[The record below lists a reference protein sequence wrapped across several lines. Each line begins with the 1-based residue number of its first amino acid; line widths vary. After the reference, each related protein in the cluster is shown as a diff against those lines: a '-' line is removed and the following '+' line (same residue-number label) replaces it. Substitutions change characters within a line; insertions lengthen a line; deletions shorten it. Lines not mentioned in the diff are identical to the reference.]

1 MKKILLLSILS
12 LFCQYNQVNGQTFSP
27 IGTTGYN
34 FDAVAE
40 AVTASATT
48 SGPIDGSNFVLY
60 SVAYGALFSASAG
73 IPNNGLIASGT
84 RTYQLQS
91 YTVNNMCYTTA
102 GNTDSITFITPAA
115 YAGLS
120 ILCFSTEG
128 AGSMNVTVRFTD
140 NTTQVFSNQNL
151 IDWFGTGTAIISG
164 FDRVSRSTGTP
175 AGVSG
180 NPKMFNLDFVI
191 SCANRSKNVQTIKFQ
206 NTATNARNC
215 IMAVS
220 GAATPNFTATT
231 TAVNCAGGTN
241 GSATIS
247 PTGGIAP
254 FSYTWST
261 SPAQYAASAGTL
273 STGVYSY
280 TAMDAA
286 LCAVNGSIS
295 ISQSLVTQ
303 PNLSVTSNQYTV
315 CAGSPIS
322 MTSAGAAT
330 YTWNT
335 GTNGNSLSATP
346 IVSTTYTVN
355 GLSAFNCLLTGT
367 VFIGVA
373 ALPVV
378 TFTLPLTLCLNAP
391 QILLNGSPTLGSG
404 VYSGPGITF
413 GTFFPNLAGV
423 GSKTLTYTYTDGAGC
438 TASVSNAIF
447 INPLPNI
454 NFTVSNNP
462 LCLNTPSL
470 LLNATPFGGVYA
482 GAGVTGT
489 AFSPALAGAGNPTV
503 SYTFTDANNCTATG
517 ISTVTINA
525 IPTPFFQTGKKL
537 FCSYNPSYVLNA
549 SPSGG
554 TFSGVGISASGSFS
568 PSVAGVGTH
577 TITYSYTDGNN
588 CTGSSV
594 TSLTVSA
601 CTALEEINQTSDNLF
616 LYPNP
621 NKGTFSIIT
630 KKNSVILIINEL
642 GQVIRKYTLLENN
655 PFEIKVSD
663 LNPGIYF
670 VVEQNSPTGVKQ
682 KVIVTQ

>member
-1 MKKILLLSILS
+1 MKKIIRLSILC
-12 LFCQYNQVNGQTFSP
+12 LFCQYYQVNGQTFSP

-40 AVTASATT
+40 AITASATT

-60 SVAYGALFSASAG
+60 SAAYGALFSASG
-73 IPNNGLIASGT
+73 GLPNNGLIASGT
-84 RTYQLQS
+84 RTYQLQT

-102 GNTDSITFITPAA
+102 GITDSITFITPAA

-128 AGSMNVTVRFTD
+128 AGTMNVTIRFTD

-206 NTATNARNC
+206 NTSTNARNC

-220 GAATPNFTATT
+220 GAATPNFSLSAS
-231 TAVNCAGGTN
+231 AVTCSGGLN
-241 GSATIS
+241 GSATLTPI
-247 PTGGIAP
+247 GGIGP
-254 FSYTWST
+254 FSYTWSS
-261 SPAQYAASAGTL
+261 SPAQFAASAASL
-273 STGVYSY
+273 AIGVYSY
-280 TAMDAA
+280 SASDAGA
-286 LCAVNGSIS
+286 CPVSGTVLIT
-295 ISQSLVTQ
+295 QSLVAEPSLTV
-303 PNLSVTSNQYTV
+303 SSNFYTV
-315 CAGSPIS
+315 CAGSPITL
-322 MTSAGAAT
+322 TSAGAVT

-335 GTNGNSLSATP
+335 NTNGNTLTANPTSTSIYSVSGLSNSNCLRTGSVT
-346 IVSTTYTVN
+346 ITVN
-355 GLSAFNCLLTGT
+355 P
-367 VFIGVA
+367 
-373 ALPVV
+373 LPII
-378 TFTLPLTLCLNAP
+378 TFTPPSTLCLNSP
-391 QILLNGSPTLGSG
+391 QFVLNASPAGGT
-404 VYSGPGITF
+404 YAGPGISF

-423 GSKTLTYTYTDGAGC
+423 GSKTLTYTFTDGAGC
-438 TASVSNAIF
+438 TASVSNVVF
-447 INPLPNI
+447 INPLPTI

-462 LCLNTPSL
+462 LCLNTPSI
-470 LLNATPFGGVYA
+470 LLNATPIGGIYA

-503 SYTFTDANNCTATG
+503 SYTFTDANNCTATK

-537 FCSYNPSYVLNA
+537 FCTYNPSYVLNA

-554 TFSGVGISASGSFS
+554 TYSGIGISASGSFS

-601 CTALEEINQTSDNLF
+601 CTAIEELDLISENLF
-616 LYPNP
+616 IYPNP
-621 NKGTFSIIT
+621 NTGTFSIIA

-655 PFEIKVSD
+655 PSEIKVTD
-663 LNPGIYF
+663 LSPGIYF
-670 VVEQNSPTGVKQ
+670 VIEQNSPTGVKQ